1 MGNHG
6 KSSHRDRKTGLRRA
20 QLCPLSAAISS
31 SASHTTTS
39 CGEIASRSL
48 HAVRA
53 ARSCFV
59 LIPSAPIR
67 AHDGGACRKNVRIG
81 CESGEAKREQAACK
95 PGSVTGPEGA
105 GRWPFVWDARRRTPR
120 AINPGSWAGNTPAEP
135 CGPARRPYSILLPVG
150 FALPPPSLAA
160 RCALTAPFHPCP
172 APRPFRSAESA
183 RPAGRFAFCG
193 TFPGVAPAG
202 HYPAPSSRGAR
213 TFLPP
218 PAAGGHPSA

>member
-1 MGNHG
+1 MGNQA
-6 KSSHRDRKTGLRRA
+6 TGTA
-20 QLCPLSAAISS
+20 KPVSD
-31 SASHTTTS
+31 
-39 CGEIASRSL
+39 
-48 HAVRA
+48 
-53 ARSCFV
+53 ARSCAR
-59 LIPSAPIR
+59 LPPRSRLRRLAPQHLVAR
-67 AHDGGACRKNVRIG
+67 PRHAHHMRCVRSDLALFLSRPRPFAPMTATHVAKRTNRVRSV

-120 AINPGSWAGNTPAEP
+120 AINPGSWAGNVPAEP